1 MYSLVFYESKSRTY
15 LTVTVYKII
24 DEVYKAIG
32 RPIDTI
38 SQLLDNCDE
47 KVWKVYAEGLT
58 TTINQSDSNFGKQTL
73 RRYKPKNLAEMS
85 AWVASIRPGF
95 ASLLDNFLDR
105 KPYTTGVKELDE
117 ILEDSFH
124 YLLYQESIMKYLVW
138 LGIEEKG
145 TYDIIK
151 KISKKKFKEEELEEL
166 KGKLKVGWMKRVG
179 KEEGFEK
186 TWQVVM
192 DAAHYSFNACVAGDT
207 IIQRSSC
214 NAKNF
219 TPTVE
224 EMYLIKNDEEYA
236 KRTNHLSLHRKY
248 KSYGYGNAL
257 SMFDDKRIHKNEI
270 VDIRFN
276 SVKDIYR
283 VKTESGAYLDCT
295 LNHKF
300 PTPNG
305 KKKLEE
311 LKIGDYLY
319 IKDSYEKHED
329 NYRFTKGDFVSN
341 CPHKGQKG
349 FQKKDDGNSV
359 LFNKALRKNQNDR
372 TPCQICGKE
381 YNDERFELHHKNMDR
396 TNNSDEN
403 LIWLCNSCHKKE
415 HYKLGRNKAYDK
427 GIPTKLDK
435 IETISFLR
443 TDKTYDI
450 EMAEPAHTYISESG
464 LVTSNSHSLSVA
476 IDSLYGAYL
485 KSHYPLEYFT
495 VALNYNSGNQDTT
508 VNLTE
513 ELTKF
518 GVKMSDIKFGKSK
531 ANYSYDKETNSI
543 FKGIGSI
550 KFINEIIPEQ
560 LYNLSK
566 NKYNNFLE
574 LLKDIKEQTD
584 CNSKQIDILIRLD
597 FFSEFGKQKLLLK
610 CCEMLDKFKNGNA
623 KQIDKKSVEDDNI
636 MSSIISRNSTHTEKL
651 YKIIDCNAI
660 MKELYSYYKTIY
672 DEDLPVSEKIECQ
685 IEYMGY
691 VDIRSDKPED
701 RLKLIV
707 TDIKPL
713 KAKKTGKVWTY
724 ITTCT
729 SLFTG
734 KTKELL
740 INSKIFD
747 KLPLKKYSIINT
759 YPNAYE
765 KSIYNGRENWHLLG
779 YQILSE

>member
-38 SQLLDNCDE
+38 NQLLDNCDE

-192 DAAHYSFNACVAGDT
+192 DAAHYSFNA
-207 IIQRSSC
+207 
-214 NAKNF
+214 
-219 TPTVE
+219 
-224 EMYLIKNDEEYA
+224 
-236 KRTNHLSLHRKY
+236 
-248 KSYGYGNAL
+248 
-257 SMFDDKRIHKNEI
+257 
-270 VDIRFN
+270 
-276 SVKDIYR
+276 
-283 VKTESGAYLDCT
+283 
-295 LNHKF
+295 
-300 PTPNG
+300 
-305 KKKLEE
+305 
-311 LKIGDYLY
+311 
-319 IKDSYEKHED
+319 
-329 NYRFTKGDFVSN
+329 
-341 CPHKGQKG
+341 
-349 FQKKDDGNSV
+349 
-359 LFNKALRKNQNDR
+359 
-372 TPCQICGKE
+372 
-381 YNDERFELHHKNMDR
+381 
-396 TNNSDEN
+396 
-403 LIWLCNSCHKKE
+403 
-415 HYKLGRNKAYDK
+415 
-427 GIPTKLDK
+427 
-435 IETISFLR
+435 
-443 TDKTYDI
+443 
-450 EMAEPAHTYISESG
+450 
-464 LVTSNSHSLSVA
+464 SHSLSVA

-779 YQILSE
+779 YQILPE